1 MTRKFAPPPTK
12 FQGSVSA
19 QPKPRAV
26 TKGAVVPA
34 PPTRF
39 GAVASVQAKCP
50 PDIVA
55 PAGNG
60 RVVQAMMFGQNF
72 QEEQASPAELMA
84 AFGERIRFSAAMS
97 DFLVSE
103 FPPDNAFAEPEEM
116 EGIDEEP
123 VYQQAPQFDFSKLF
137 LQQKVEPVW
146 QNSSI
151 QMAGKKKGA
160 KKHIGVTDGTYKPGK
175 KFIESPSSKKAYIV
189 HKYDNRDFYYQKDA
203 SGRVTEMQGT
213 LRHVI
218 AKRQK
223 TGKVKNKRKD
233 DHSSHLIAHSLGGDP
248 KFTDNYVSMKA
259 SINSQGGEWH
269 QMEHYVR
276 ERLKKANSKAYMAC
290 ILEYNGT
297 AKGRPSRIRVSVYF
311 NRIPYKVDFTINT
324 P

>member
-12 FQGSVSA
+12 FGGSSA
-19 QPKPRAV
+19 QSKPQTV
-26 TKGAVVPA
+26 TKGAAVPP

-39 GAVASVQAKCP
+39 GAVSLVQAKRQ
-50 PDIVA
+50 PDRAA
-55 PAGNG
+55 PAGGG

-84 AFGERIRFSAAMS
+84 VFGERIRFSAAMS

-103 FPPDNAFAEPEEM
+103 FPPDDAFAEPEEM

-123 VYQQAPQFDFSKLF
+123 VYQQAPQFDFSNLF
-137 LQQKVEPVW
+137 LQQKKAPGW
-146 QNSSI
+146 QNCAI
-151 QMAGKKKGA
+151 QMAAKKKKVA
-160 KKHIGVTDGTYKPGK
+160 KKHVGVTDKTYVPGK
-175 KFIESPSSKKAYIV
+175 KFIDSPSSKKTYLV
-189 HKYDNRDFYYQKDA
+189 HQYDGRDFYYKKDA
-203 SGRVTEMQGT
+203 TNRVTEMHGT

-223 TGKVKNKRKD
+223 TGKVKNKRKN

-248 KFTDNYVSMKA
+248 KFTDNYVSMKD
-259 SINSQGGEWH
+259 SINSHGGEWH

-290 ILEYNGT
+290 VLEYNGT